1 MRVQLAEV
9 AKSISMELSTQRV
22 IDTFW
27 KQASVTSQTRP
38 VQNVRCELAYSYFL
52 LTVMP
57 LATIAE
63 KRASFPVQ
71 CLWFTTSLA
80 ARNVVVLNVPGV

>member
-22 IDTFW
+22 ISAFW

-57 LATIAE
+57 LAAITE
-63 KRASFPVQ
+63 KRASFLKQVS
-71 CLWFTTSLA
+71 C
-80 ARNVVVLNVPGV
+80 VLQLLSQPGTLLY

>member
-22 IDTFW
+22 ISAFW

-57 LATIAE
+57 LAAITE
-63 KRASFPVQ
+63 KRASFLKQVR
-71 CLWFTTSLA
+71 C
-80 ARNVVVLNVPGV
+80 VLQLLSQTGTLLY